1 MPNVMGREFPY
12 TPQGMAQ
19 AQQYKEA
26 LGMRDGGSMGFRP
39 VGYEAGGPVGY
50 ADGDAVNQNTQ
61 TYSDFDRAL
70 KEMPVEN
77 LNAYLRENMF
87 QLKAMA
93 EDNPARAAQL
103 SDVMEKTGFEG
114 YMLNLMQGSMPNSPG
129 VVPNEGGGFDY
140 YPPQTGMEQTMP
152 DPTGVPPE
160 GGDQM
165 IMQRPYRVPV
175 NPDTGL
181 PWTDEERGPMRRTPK
196 EDGRGYY
203 TGDNS
208 GNMTSTM
215 EFVPSRYPPGFF
227 DDAIKPL
234 QMPPPPVQRAGGGIM
249 SLGRR

>member
-12 TPQGMAQ
+12 TPQGMAE

-39 VGYEAGGPVGY
+39 VGYDVGGEVG
-50 ADGDAVNQNTQ
+50 
-61 TYSDFDRAL
+61 L
-70 KEMPVEN
+70 KERLIEEIMQITGMTDVGTLLEMSVPDLQNALSGLLGNEQGMMPPGQMMSPPDM
-77 LNAYLRENMF
+77 R
-87 QLKAMA
+87 
-93 EDNPARAAQL
+93 
-103 SDVMEKTGFEG
+103 
-114 YMLNLMQGSMPNSPG
+114 PNSPG

-165 IMQRPYRVPV
+165 IMQRPYRFPV
-175 NPDTGL
+175 NPDTGS

-227 DDAIKPL
+227 EDAIKPL

>member
-12 TPQGMAQ
+12 TPQGMAE

-77 LNAYLRENMF
+77 LNAYLRDNMF

-103 SDVMEKTGFEG
+103 SDVMEKTGFEE
-114 YMLNLMQGSMPNSPG
+114 YMLNLMQGSMPDSPG
-129 VVPNEGGGFDY
+129 AVPSEGGGFDY

-152 DPTGVPPE
+152 PPAGMLGGTMPRNDIVPPE

-165 IMQRPYRVPV
+165 IM
-175 NPDTGL
+175 
-181 PWTDEERGPMRRTPK
+181 
-196 EDGRGYY
+196 
-203 TGDNS
+203 
-208 GNMTSTM
+208 
-215 EFVPSRYPPGFF
+215 
-227 DDAIKPL
+227 

>member
-1 MPNVMGREFPY
+1 
-12 TPQGMAQ
+12 
-19 AQQYKEA
+19 
-26 LGMRDGGSMGFRP
+26 MGFRP
-39 VGYEAGGPVGY
+39 VGYDVGGEVG
-50 ADGDAVNQNTQ
+50 
-61 TYSDFDRAL
+61 L
-70 KEMPVEN
+70 KERLIEEIMQITGMTDVGTLLEMSVPDLQNALSGLLGNEQGMMPPGQMMSPPDM
-77 LNAYLRENMF
+77 R
-87 QLKAMA
+87 
-93 EDNPARAAQL
+93 
-103 SDVMEKTGFEG
+103 
-114 YMLNLMQGSMPNSPG
+114 PNSPG

-165 IMQRPYRVPV
+165 IMQRPYRFPV

-227 DDAIKPL
+227 EDAIKPL